1 MRLNKLAFTK
11 EIIDFAGLSDSNIKA
26 TLVELNIPL
35 TIEEALKIQNDMLG
49 RAPSLAE
56 LILFSIQGSEHCSYK
71 SSRNH
76 LKQFTTEGPDVV
88 LGAKEDAG
96 VIAIAT
102 DKNDHRWCI
111 VMSHESHNHPSQI
124 VPYEGAATGVG
135 GNVRDVLC
143 MGAEV
148 IAVTD
153 SFRFGDIKNNKTKWI
168 HDGVVAGVAGYGNPL
183 GIPNV
188 GGDLYYHEGYNENC
202 LVTLVTLG
210 IVKEENI
217 IHSYAPK
224 NAEGFDLIL
233 LGKPTDNSG
242 FGGASFASLEL
253 EEEKK
258 EQNKGAVQEPNAFLE
273 RHLLKSS
280 YALFDILKGKGLI
293 NNVGFKDLG
302 AGGVACASVEL
313 AETSGYGAE
322 VWMDK
327 IHIGMDGLHPS
338 VYLCSETQE
347 RFMWVCSPEI
357 TPLILDHYNKVFDLP
372 GVSEGARASVVGKI
386 RNDGRYIVHNGD
398 EEIVNAKAKEVT
410 EGFLYDRPFEAK
422 ESNFSEPNLPEPSN
436 YNQILLN
443 ILSHENMASREPI
456 FEQYDKQV
464 QGRIHT
470 ETGLAD
476 SGVMAPFNSEKY
488 PEEIRN
494 VGIAL
499 STDHNPRHGLID
511 PYWGGVNAVVE
522 SMRNVA
528 AVGAT
533 PHALSDCLCF
543 GNPEKPNQM
552 WEFVEATRGVSDACN
567 AITLKDNPNDATPI
581 IAGNVSFYNESK
593 KGAIPPSPIVSCLGR
608 LKDVNKA
615 VPMHFQKSNSVLL
628 MIGERKNELGGS
640 VYYSLFDELGANVP
654 KPNLEEVKNQ
664 IFALT
669 DCIDDTLV
677 LSCHDISDGGLAS
690 ALAEMTFAK
699 NIGCIIKI
707 DSELSMDKTLFS
719 ETGGFVLE
727 VSSEN
732 LDEIKSVFSKYELDA
747 FEIGT
752 TGGSKIQINGVIKIS
767 VNKTKEAWTNGLR
780 NKL

>member
-1 MRLNKLAFTK
+1 MAFTK
-11 EIIDFAGLSDSNIKA
+11 EIIDFAGLSDSEIKSK
-26 TLVELNIPL
+26 LIELNIPL
-35 TIEEALKIQNDMLG
+35 TPHEALKIQNDMLE

-96 VIAIAT
+96 VVAVTT
-102 DKNDHRWCI
+102 DNEGHRWCV

-153 SFRFGDIKNNKTKWI
+153 SFRFGNIEKNKTKWI
-168 HDGVVAGVAGYGNPL
+168 HDGVVAGIAGYGNPL
-183 GIPNV
+183 GIPNI

-210 IVKEENI
+210 IVRENDI

-224 NAEGFDLIL
+224 NADGFDLIL

-280 YALFDILKGKGLI
+280 YALFEILKEKGLI
-293 NNVGFKDLG
+293 DNIGFKDLG

-347 RFMWVCSPEI
+347 RFMWVCSPDI
-357 TPLILDHYNKVFDLP
+357 TPMILDHYNKVFDLP
-372 GVSEGARASVVGKI
+372 GVSEGAQASVVGKI
-386 RNDGRYIVHNGD
+386 RNDGQYIVHNAD
-398 EEIVNAKAKEVT
+398 EKIVNAKAKEVT
-410 EGFLYDRPFEAK
+410 EGFLYDRPFETRNSNFV
-422 ESNFSEPNLPEPSN
+422 EPNFSEPTD
-436 YNQILLN
+436 YNQVLID

-464 QGRIHT
+464 QGRVHT

-476 SGVMAPFNSEKY
+476 SGVMAPFNSENY

-499 STDHNPRHGLID
+499 STDHNPRYGLID

-543 GNPEKPNQM
+543 GNPEKPHQM
-552 WEFVEATRGVSDACN
+552 WEFVEGVRGVADACH
-567 AITLKDNPNDATPI
+567 AITLKDHPNNPTPI

-593 KGAIPPSPIVSCLGR
+593 NGPIPPSPIVSCLGR
-608 LKDVNKA
+608 FKDVNKA
-615 VPMHFQKSNSVLL
+615 VPAHFQNNDSVILL
-628 MIGERKNELGGS
+628 IGERKNELGGS
-640 VYYSLFDELGANVP
+640 VYYSLKNELGANVP
-654 KPNLEEVKNQ
+654 KPNFEEVRNQ

-669 DCIDDTLV
+669 DCIDSGLV
-677 LSCHDISDGGLAS
+677 LSCHDIADGGIAS
-690 ALAEMTFAK
+690 ALAEMTFR
-699 NIGCIIKI
+699 NSIGCNVNIESNLSPDKI
-707 DSELSMDKTLFS
+707 LFS
-719 ETGGFVLE
+719 ETGGFILE
-727 VSSEN
+727 VLPKN
-732 LDEIKSVFSKYELDA
+732 IDTIKSVFSNYELGV
-747 FEIGT
+747 FEIGS
-752 TGGSKIQINGVIKIS
+752 TGGESIQINGITDIFVSEIK
-767 VNKTKEAWTNGLR
+767 KAWTNGLR
-780 NKL
+780 EKL

>member
-1 MRLNKLAFTK
+1 MAFTK
-11 EIIDFAGLSDSNIKA
+11 EIVDLAGLSDDAIK
-26 TLVELNIPL
+26 TKLVELNIPL
-35 TIEEALKIQNDMLG
+35 TTEEALKIQNDMLG

-96 VIAIAT
+96 VVAVAT
-102 DKNDHRWCI
+102 DNEGHRWCI

-153 SFRFGDIKNNKTKWI
+153 SFRFGSIKNNKTKWI

-183 GIPNV
+183 GIPNI
-188 GGDLYYHEGYNENC
+188 GGDLYYHDGYNENC
-202 LVTLVTLG
+202 LVTLVSLG
-210 IVKEENI
+210 IVIEDDI

-224 NAEGFDLIL
+224 NADGYDLIL

-280 YALFDILKGKGLI
+280 YALFDILKEKGLI
-293 NNVGFKDLG
+293 NNIGFKDLG

-322 VWMDK
+322 VWMNK

-357 TPLILDHYNKVFDLP
+357 TPLILDHYNTVFDLP
-372 GVSEGARASVVGKI
+372 GVSTGARASVVGKI
-386 RNDGRYIVHNGD
+386 RNDGQYIVHNGD
-398 EEIVNAKAKEVT
+398 EEIVNATAKEVT
-410 EGFLYDRPFEAK
+410 EGFLYDRPYEAR
-422 ESNFSEPNLPEPSN
+422 ENNFVEPNLPEPTN
-436 YNQILLN
+436 YNQVLLD

-464 QGRIHT
+464 QSRIHT

-476 SGVMAPFNSEKY
+476 AGVMAPFNSEKY

-499 STDHNPRHGLID
+499 STDHNPRYGLID
-511 PYWGGVNAVVE
+511 PYWGGINAVVE

-528 AVGAT
+528 SVGAT

-543 GNPEKPNQM
+543 GNPEKPHQM
-552 WEFVEATRGVSDACN
+552 WEFVESVRGVADACH
-567 AITLKDNPNDATPI
+567 AITLKDNPNHATPI

-593 KGAIPPSPIVSCLGR
+593 SGAIPPSPILSCLGR
-608 LKDVNKA
+608 FKDVNKA
-615 VPMHFQKSNSVLL
+615 VPGHFQKLDSVVL

-640 VYYSLFDELGANVP
+640 VYYSLYDEMGANVP
-654 KPNLEEVKNQ
+654 KPNLDEVKNQ

-669 DCIDDTLV
+669 DCIDDGLV
-677 LSCHDISDGGLAS
+677 LSCHDISDGGVAS
-690 ALAEMTFAK
+690 TLAEMTFG
-699 NIGCIIKI
+699 NDIGCDINI
-707 DSELSMDKTLFS
+707 DSNLLNEKLLWS
-719 ETGGFVLE
+719 ETGGFILE
-727 VSSEN
+727 ISLANV
-732 LDEIKSVFSKYELDA
+732 DGIKTIFSHVELDVY
-747 FEIGT
+747 EIGKT
-752 TGGSKIQINGVIKIS
+752 IGNLIQINNVVGLT
-767 VNKTKEAWTNGLR
+767 VNKAKEAWTNGLR
-780 NKL
+780 EKL

>member
-1 MRLNKLAFTK
+1 MAFTE
-11 EIIDFAGLSDSNIKA
+11 EIIDFTGLSDVDIKA
-26 TLVELNIPL
+26 KLIEFNIPL
-35 TIEEALKIQNDMLG
+35 TTEEALKIQNDMLG

-96 VIAIAT
+96 VVAVAT
-102 DKNDHRWCI
+102 DNDGHRWCI

-148 IAVTD
+148 IACTD

-168 HDGVVAGVAGYGNPL
+168 HDGVVAGIAGYGNPL
-183 GIPNV
+183 GIPNI

-210 IVKEENI
+210 IVREDHI

-224 NAEGFDLIL
+224 NADGYDLIL
-233 LGKPTDNSG
+233 IGKPTDNSG

-280 YALFDILKGKGLI
+280 YALFDILKEKDLI
-293 NNVGFKDLG
+293 NNIGFKDLG

-313 AETSGYGAE
+313 AETSGYGSE

-338 VYLCSETQE
+338 IYLCSETQE
-347 RFMWVCSPEI
+347 RFMWVCSPEL
-357 TPLILDHYNKVFDLP
+357 TPFILEHYNKVFDLP
-372 GVSEGARASVVGKI
+372 GVSDGAQASVIGKI
-386 RNDGRYIVHNGD
+386 RNDGQYIVHNGD
-398 EEIVNAKAKEVT
+398 VEIVNAPAAEVT
-410 EGFLYDRPFEAK
+410 EGFIYDRSYEARK
-422 ESNFSEPNLPEPSN
+422 NNFSEPNLSEPPD
-436 YNQILLN
+436 YNQTLLD

-456 FEQYDKQV
+456 YEQYDKQV
-464 QGRIHT
+464 QGRIYT

-476 SGVMAPFNSEKY
+476 SGVMAPFNSKNY

-494 VGIAL
+494 TGIAL
-499 STDHNPRHGLID
+499 STDHNPRYGLID
-511 PYWGGVNAVVE
+511 PYWGGINAVVE
-522 SMRNVA
+522 AMRNVA

-543 GNPEKPNQM
+543 GNPEKPHQM
-552 WEFVEATRGVSDACN
+552 WEFVEGVRGVADACHT
-567 AITLKDNPNDATPI
+567 ITLKDNPDHATPI

-593 KGAIPPSPIVSCLGR
+593 NGAIPPSPIVSCLGR
-608 LKDVNKA
+608 IKDVNKA
-615 VPMHFQKSNSVLL
+615 VPAHFQNSDSVIL
-628 MIGERKNELGGS
+628 MVGDRKDELGGS
-640 VYYSLFDELGANVP
+640 VYYSLFNELGSNLP
-654 KPNLEEVKNQ
+654 KPELEEVKHQ

-669 DCIDDTLV
+669 DCIDDGLV
-677 LSCHDISDGGLAS
+677 LSCHDIADGGIAS
-690 ALAEMTFAK
+690 ALAEMTFG
-699 NIGCIIKI
+699 NSLGCNVKI
-707 DSELSMDKTLFS
+707 ESDLSPDKILFS
-719 ETGGFVLE
+719 ETGGFILE
-727 VSSEN
+727 ILPKN
-732 LDEIKSVFSKYELDA
+732 INALKSVFSNYGLDV
-747 FEIGT
+747 FEIGS
-752 TGGSKIQINGVIKIS
+752 TGGRSIEINGIANIS
-767 VNKTKEAWTNGLR
+767 VNEAKDMWTNGLR
-780 NKL
+780 KLL

>member
-1 MRLNKLAFTK
+1 M
-11 EIIDFAGLSDSNIKA
+11 
-26 TLVELNIPL
+26 
-35 TIEEALKIQNDMLG
+35 
-49 RAPSLAE
+49 
-56 LILFSIQGSEHCSYK
+56 
-71 SSRNH
+71 
-76 LKQFTTEGPDVV
+76 
-88 LGAKEDAG
+88 
-96 VIAIAT
+96 
-102 DKNDHRWCI
+102 
-111 VMSHESHNHPSQI
+111 
-124 VPYEGAATGVG
+124 
-135 GNVRDVLC
+135 
-143 MGAEV
+143 

-153 SFRFGDIKNNKTKWI
+153 SFRFGSIKNNKTKWI
-168 HDGVVAGVAGYGNPL
+168 HDGVVAGIAGYGNPL
-183 GIPNV
+183 GIPNI
-188 GGDLYYHEGYNENC
+188 GGDLYYHDGYNENC
-202 LVTLVTLG
+202 LVTLVSLG
-210 IVKEENI
+210 IVIEDDI

-224 NAEGFDLIL
+224 NADGYDLIL

-280 YALFDILKGKGLI
+280 YALFDILKEKGLI

-322 VWMDK
+322 VWMNK

-357 TPLILDHYNKVFDLP
+357 TPLILDHYNTVFDLP
-372 GVSEGARASVVGKI
+372 GVSTGARASVVGKI
-386 RNDGRYIVHNGD
+386 RNDGQYIVHNGD
-398 EEIVNAKAKEVT
+398 EEIVNATAKEVT
-410 EGFLYDRPFEAK
+410 EGFLYDRPYEARK
-422 ESNFSEPNLPEPSN
+422 NNFVEPHLPEPTN
-436 YNQILLN
+436 YNQVLLD

-499 STDHNPRHGLID
+499 STDHNPRYGLID
-511 PYWGGVNAVVE
+511 PYWGGINAVVE

-528 AVGAT
+528 SVGAT

-543 GNPEKPNQM
+543 GNPEKPHQM
-552 WEFVEATRGVSDACN
+552 WEFVESVRGVADACN
-567 AITLKDNPNDATPI
+567 AITLKDNPNHATPI

-593 KGAIPPSPIVSCLGR
+593 GGAIPPSPILSCLGR
-608 LKDVNKA
+608 FKDVNKA
-615 VPMHFQKSNSVLL
+615 VPSHFQKLDSVVL

-640 VYYSLFDELGANVP
+640 VYYSLYDEMGANVP

-669 DCIDDTLV
+669 DCIDGGLV
-677 LSCHDISDGGLAS
+677 LSCHDISDGGVAS
-690 ALAEMTFAK
+690 ALAEMTFG
-699 NIGCIIKI
+699 NDIGCDINI
-707 DSELSMDKTLFS
+707 DSNLLNEKLLWS
-719 ETGGFVLE
+719 ETGGFILE
-727 VSSEN
+727 ISLEN
-732 LDEIKSVFSKYELDA
+732 VDGIKTIFSHVELDIY
-747 FEIGT
+747 EIGKT
-752 TGGSKIQINGVIKIS
+752 IGNLIQINNVVGLT
-767 VNKTKEAWTNGLR
+767 VNKAKEAWTNGLR
-780 NKL
+780 EKL

>member
-1 MRLNKLAFTK
+1 MAFTK
-11 EIIDFAGLSDSNIKA
+11 EIVDFAGLSNDAIKTKLA
-26 TLVELNIPL
+26 ELNIPL
-35 TIEEALKIQNDMLG
+35 TTEEALKIQNDMLG

-96 VIAIAT
+96 VVAVAT
-102 DKNDHRWCI
+102 DNKGHRWCI

-153 SFRFGDIKNNKTKWI
+153 SFRFGSIKNNKTKWI
-168 HDGVVAGVAGYGNPL
+168 HDGVVAGIAGYGNPL
-183 GIPNV
+183 GIPNI
-188 GGDLYYHEGYNENC
+188 GGDLYYHDGYNENC
-202 LVTLVTLG
+202 LVTLVSLG
-210 IVKEENI
+210 IVIEDDI

-224 NAEGFDLIL
+224 NADGYDLIL

-280 YALFDILKGKGLI
+280 YALFDILKEKGLI

-322 VWMDK
+322 VWMNK

-357 TPLILDHYNKVFDLP
+357 TPLILDHYNTVFDLP
-372 GVSEGARASVVGKI
+372 GVSTGARASVVGKI
-386 RNDGRYIVHNGD
+386 RNDGQYIVHNGD
-398 EEIVNAKAKEVT
+398 EEIVNATAKEVT
-410 EGFLYDRPFEAK
+410 EGFLYDRPYEARK
-422 ESNFSEPNLPEPSN
+422 NNFVEPHLPEPTN
-436 YNQILLN
+436 YNQVLLD

-499 STDHNPRHGLID
+499 STDHNPRYGLID
-511 PYWGGVNAVVE
+511 PYWGGINAVVE

-528 AVGAT
+528 SVGAT

-543 GNPEKPNQM
+543 GNPEKPHQM
-552 WEFVEATRGVSDACN
+552 WEFVESVRGVADACN
-567 AITLKDNPNDATPI
+567 AITLKDNPNHATPI

-593 KGAIPPSPIVSCLGR
+593 GGAIPPSPILSCLGR
-608 LKDVNKA
+608 FKDVNKA
-615 VPMHFQKSNSVLL
+615 VPAHFQKLDSVVL

-640 VYYSLFDELGANVP
+640 VYYSLYDEMGANVP

-669 DCIDDTLV
+669 DCIDGGLV
-677 LSCHDISDGGLAS
+677 LSCHDISDGGVAS
-690 ALAEMTFAK
+690 TLAEMTFG
-699 NIGCIIKI
+699 NDIGCDINI
-707 DSELSMDKTLFS
+707 DSNLLNEKLLWS
-719 ETGGFVLE
+719 ETGGFILE
-727 VSSEN
+727 ISLEN
-732 LDEIKSVFSKYELDA
+732 VDGIKTIFSHVELDVY
-747 FEIGT
+747 EIGKT
-752 TGGSKIQINGVIKIS
+752 IGNLIQINNVVGLT
-767 VNKTKEAWTNGLR
+767 VNKAKEAWTNGLR
-780 NKL
+780 EKL